1 MFKLAGAFLRKP
13 ELLQRAARMS
23 GATPAVKRAAQLASE
38 GGSELFVHSLPGAA
52 QNVLLSTL
60 TTGDPVAGLGVGL
73 ADLAISYGGSRAL
86 AGSKAKLF
94 GSNLSG
100 QYKNYATADQ
110 VRTALETG
118 KGINPAALHRE
129 YSPSAAQG
137 AFMLGGSLLAP
148 MALEPMVLKQQQ
160 QQAANQLIT
169 QSQQLGQQE
178 MLNQMYVPQTADGT
192 LYQTQGLP
200 YRVTQGV

>member
-1 MFKLAGAFLRKP
+1 MLKLAGAFLRKP

-38 GGSELFVHSLPGAA
+38 GGSELLVHSLPGAA

-118 KGINPAALHRE
+118 KGINPANLHRE

-148 MALEPMVLKQQQ
+148 MVLEPMVLKQQQ
-160 QQAANQLIT
+160 QQAANRLIT